1 MPGIHF
7 ELFYN
12 GERLSGP
19 EATFYFAT
27 NARDLLHLLAAGCG
41 TSRTSRD
48 VRPESAKWAEAD
60 TDQVAVTN
68 AIL

>member
-41 TSRTSRD
+41 TTRTSRSPLD
-48 VRPESAKWAEAD
+48 MSVHGGEAVMP
-60 TDQVAVTN
+60 TSHSK
-68 AIL
+68 